1 MNRKDLNLIEAICA
15 LKVINKC
22 FGKRQAA
29 QNFGISVDTLN
40 KYLENLESEVGY
52 KVLSSNG
59 RGSYV
64 TSRGENLVKKAET
77 IEQVLTSLKEDF
89 SNKKDISGE
98 VRVGMPL
105 IVSVNLLPKNIDEF
119 YVRYPNISLTSIVA
133 MDADINE
140 TGISNVDV
148 ALTFRTPC
156 SPDLV
161 VMHSKKIEVG
171 FFASPQYLSR
181 YGYPVDLEDLLENHR
196 VVHKLGSEKYIK
208 GWGECLKRAKHKC
221 YSSNSSLSLYE
232 GLRNGIGVG
241 IMPLRFKDEGMV
253 CLDNIKCESSVVF
266 YLVTHTNSKNIP
278 KVRAVLNY
286 YKELMDNM

>member
-1 MNRKDLNLIEAICA
+1 MNRKDLDLIEAICA

-29 QNFGISVDTLN
+29 QDFGISVDTLN
-40 KYLENLESEVGY
+40 KYLDNLENEVGY

-64 TSRGENLVKKAET
+64 TSRGENLVEKAAA
-77 IEQVLTSLKEDF
+77 IEQILASLKGDF
-89 SNKKDISGE
+89 SDKKDISGE

-105 IVSVNLLPKNIDEF
+105 IISANLLPKDIDEF
-119 YVRYPNISLTSIVA
+119 YVKYPNINVTSIVA

-140 TGISNVDV
+140 TRISNVDL
-148 ALTFRTPC
+148 ALTFQTPC

-161 VMHSKKIEVG
+161 VIHSKKIEIG

-181 YGYPVDLEDLLENHR
+181 YGYPVDLEDLLNNHR
-196 VVHKLGSEKYIK
+196 IVHKLGSEKYIK

-232 GLRNGIGVG
+232 VLHNGIGVG
-241 IMPLRFKDEGMV
+241 LMPLRFKDEGMV
-253 CLDNIKCESSVVF
+253 CLDNIKCESNVVF
-266 YLVTHTNSKNIP
+266 YLVTHANSKNIP